1 MTRILPVLAL
11 LLALILA
18 APATAQD
25 EPALMS
31 GDELGMP
38 EIEVTITDEG
48 WEAPSE
54 IAAGRYL
61 VTASYDGEQDFG
73 TAAFLMLPDDWTID
87 DLNSRLEPE
96 ASATPDQPSDGTSV
110 SSTIASMDW
119 LPEVTMAGGVSPI
132 AGGVAQ
138 GIIDLEPGNWAIWS
152 DGYSP
157 AAIPLTVTGLMPI
170 ELPDPDNAVTITGTS
185 DGETFAFDVAREFT
199 AGTQIVEV
207 RNESHQPHFLEVV
220 QLSSLVTEEQLQAY
234 FQREDGATPDAAL
247 DVPADFEVWLTSIYA
262 ATQSP
267 GTTQWLVVTIDPG
280 AYAMVC
286 WLPDPEHNNESHAQ
300 RGMITV
306 FEVVS

>member
-1 MTRILPVLAL
+1 MTRIFAAL
-11 LLALILA
+11 VILLALILA

-25 EPALMS
+25 EPALIS

-38 EIEVTITDEG
+38 ELEITISDEG

-54 IAAGRYL
+54 VEAGRYL
-61 VTASYDGEQDFG
+61 VTASYDGDQDFG
-73 TAAFLMLPDDWTID
+73 TAAFLRLPDDWTID
-87 DLNSRLEPE
+87 DLNDRLASG
-96 ASATPDQPSDGTSV
+96 ASATPDQPTNGASVTSTV
-110 SSTIASMDW
+110 ASMDW
-119 LPEVTMAGGVSPI
+119 LGEVTMAGGVSPI
-132 AGGVAQ
+132 AGGAAQ

-157 AAIPLTVTGLMPI
+157 APIPLTVTGLMPI
-170 ELPDPDNAVTITGTS
+170 ELPDPKNAVTITESS
-185 DGETFAFDVAREFT
+185 DGEMFAFEVAREFT
-199 AGTQIVEV
+199 PGTQIIEI

-220 QLSSLVTEEQLQAY
+220 QLSSLVSEEQLQAF
-234 FQREDGATPDAAL
+234 FQQEEGATPDAEL
-247 DVPADFEVWLTSIYA
+247 DLPAGFEAWLTSIYA

-267 GTTQWLVVTIDPG
+267 GTIQWLVITINPG

-306 FEVVS
+306 FEVFA